1 MKSLRVSAMLV
12 CLLDYSAAAARA
24 NWPARAMKLRS
35 ILAFAAGLAGSL
47 PLAAA
52 DAPRVL
58 ILGDSISI
66 GYTPVV
72 TRLLEGKAA
81 VSRPKANCGS
91 TQTGLANLEKWLG
104 DQRWDVIHFNWGLH
118 DLCYRHPESKVQGNR
133 DKVRGTQA
141 VSPVEYERNLET
153 LVARLQ
159 RTGARLVFAST
170 TVVPEGEA
178 GRFTGDEVKY
188 NAIAERVMKRHGI
201 PVNDLHALSRAFG
214 PEFFK
219 GAGDV
224 HFTPEGYARL
234 AAQVAAA
241 IERAMR

>member
-1 MKSLRVSAMLV
+1 MRLPCV
-12 CLLDYSAAAARA
+12 
-24 NWPARAMKLRS
+24 
-35 ILAFAAGLAGSL
+35 LAFAAVLAGALSL
-47 PLAAA
+47 SAA

-66 GYTPVV
+66 GYTPDVI
-72 TRLLEGKAA
+72 RLLEGKAA

-133 DKVRGTQA
+133 DKVKGTQA
-141 VSPVEYERNLET
+141 VPPDQYEKNLET
-153 LVARLQ
+153 LIERLR

-201 PVNDLHALSRAFG
+201 TVNDLHAVSRAFG
-214 PEFFK
+214 PELFK
-219 GAGDV
+219 GPGDV

-234 AAQVAAA
+234 AARVAAA
-241 IERAMR
+241 IERAVR